1 MSVVS
6 VPRVSPTQ
14 GFWMRAGT
22 LLTSGL
28 LLLSALNMTAP
39 GYASPGAPPAG
50 DAQYTPQLGQPGK
63 DVMWLP
69 TRDDLVEKMLAMA
82 EVGPNDVVYDL
93 GAGDGKIA
101 IAAALRHRA
110 RAVGIEYNQEMAALA
125 ERNTTRAGVSDR
137 VRIIHGDIFKE
148 DFSSATVL
156 TLYLLEELN
165 FRLRPSIL
173 AMKPGTRV
181 VSNTFGMQDWEPD
194 ETAVVNSNTAYLWI
208 VPAQVSGR
216 WEIEAAP
223 LSGDTRERYMLQL
236 DQRFQRIGGTLQ
248 SGGTSQA
255 LLGAELRG
263 SELRFRFRDISG
275 TLRSARL
282 RVNGTTLQGVVLANA
297 GQIDIPVPVRGL
309 AGRRVSD

>member
-1 MSVVS
+1 MSVFS
-6 VPRVSPTQ
+6 VPLVRPVQ
-14 GFWMRAGT
+14 GSWTRLGS
-22 LLTSGL
+22 LLALGL
-28 LLLSALNMTAP
+28 LLLAALNMAAP
-39 GYASPGAPPAG
+39 GHASPGAPPAG

-69 TRDDLVEKMLAMA
+69 TRDDLVEKMLTMA
-82 EVGPNDVVYDL
+82 EVGPNDLVYDL

-101 IAAALRHRA
+101 IAAALRNRA
-110 RAVGIEYNQEMAALA
+110 RAVGIEYNREMAALA
-125 ERNTTRAGVSDR
+125 ERNTTRAGVADR

-165 FRLRPSIL
+165 FRLRPTIL

-194 ETAVVNSNTAYLWI
+194 ETAVVNGNTAYLWI

-216 WEIEAAP
+216 WEIEAAA
-223 LSGDTRERYMLQL
+223 LSSDTREKYMLQL
-236 DQRFQRIGGTLQ
+236 DQQFQRVGGSLQ
-248 SGGTSQA
+248 AAGASQA

-263 SELRFRFRDISG
+263 SELRFRFRDNSG

-282 RVNGTTLQGVVLANA
+282 RVNGTALQGVVLANA
-297 GQIDIPVPVRGL
+297 GQTDVPVPVRGL
-309 AGRRVSD
+309 TGRRVSD